1 MGSNRLLLLAIG
13 LIVLGLIGILL
24 TAPSSRWFGFGG
36 GMMPMMGGGM
46 MGGMMNQEQMR
57 QMMQEMMGG
66 LLPPGINP
74 EDLPDPQSEG
84 ARLLT
89 RSCTQCH
96 NLPSPAMHT
105 AEEWPAVVQR
115 MVARMSMMARMGGM
129 GMMRMMPQIETPSGK
144 QQATILSYLQSHAL
158 RSIVPDVLP
167 SPRSPEAVTF
177 QNVCSQCHG
186 LPDPALHTAEEWPTV
201 VERMRGNMRT
211 MGKRVITEEEKEDIV
226 SYLTRNARE

>member
-1 MGSNRLLLLAIG
+1 MGNNRLLIFALGFIL
-13 LIVLGLIGILL
+13 LGLIGILF
-24 TAPSSRWFGFGG
+24 TAQMTRWFGFSS

-46 MGGMMNQEQMR
+46 MSSMMNQEQMR

-74 EDLPDPQSEG
+74 EKLPDPQSEG

-89 RSCTQCH
+89 YYCTQCH

-115 MVARMSMMARMGGM
+115 MVARMTMMSRMGGM
-129 GMMRMMPQIETPSGK
+129 GMMPQIAAPSRK
-144 QQATILSYLQSHAL
+144 QQDTILSYLQSHAL
-158 RSIVPDVLP
+158 QAIAPGKLSLP
-167 SPRSPEAVTF
+167 ESPEARTF

-186 LPDPALHTAEEWPTV
+186 LPDPALHTAAEWPAV

>member
-1 MGSNRLLLLAIG
+1 MGNNRLLIFALG
-13 LIVLGLIGILL
+13 FIVLGLIGILF
-24 TAPSSRWFGFGG
+24 TAQMTRWFGFGG

-74 EDLPDPQSEG
+74 EELPDPQSEG

-105 AEEWPAVVQR
+105 AEEWPVVMQR
-115 MVARMSMMARMGGM
+115 MIARMTMMSRMGGM
-129 GMMRMMPQIETPSGK
+129 GMMPQIEAPSRK
-144 QQATILSYLQSHAL
+144 QQDTILSYLQSHAL
-158 RSIVPDVLP
+158 QSIVPGKLS
-167 SPRSPEAVTF
+167 SPESPEARTF

-186 LPDPALHTAEEWPTV
+186 LPDPALHTAAEWPTV
-201 VERMRGNMRT
+201 VERMRTNMRS
-211 MGKRVITEEEKEDIV
+211 MGKRVITEEEKEGIV